1 MQAQRKFDETV
12 SPRSE
17 PAPTDESFSWT
28 PRIAVPRARPTPPSP
43 AHAMWDELAARLHEQ
58 PAAAVPSSIAAAS
71 KWPMPLRLVT
81 IVGLSLASWGA
92 VYLAAL
98 SFI

>member
-12 SPRSE
+12 SPSSE
-17 PAPTDESFSWT
+17 PAPTGESFSWT

-43 AHAMWDELAARLHEQ
+43 AHVMWDELAARLEEQ
-58 PAAAVPSSIAAAS
+58 PAAAMQAAIAEAP
-71 KWPMPLRLVT
+71 KWPIPLRLMT
-81 IVGLSLASWGA
+81 ILGLSLASWGA
-92 VYLAAL
+92 VYLTAL